1 MTAHL
6 AEIPDSFGHVSG
18 QEFQGLDFLRNNGE
32 NMDRC
37 EAPHATGNHWNSDSY
52 LEMEDTL
59 RSLRSLICDLLKT
72 NQELRTALIKAR
84 ASLLHNK
91 EL

>member
-1 MTAHL
+1 VTAHL
-6 AEIPDSFGHVSG
+6 AEIPDPFGLVIG
-18 QEFQGLDFLRNNGE
+18 QELHCLDLLRNNGD

-37 EAPHATGNHWNSDSY
+37 EAPHATGNHWSSDSY

-72 NQELRTALIKAR
+72 NQELRTALIKAS
-84 ASLLHNK
+84 ASLPHNE

>member
-6 AEIPDSFGHVSG
+6 AEFPDLFGRVSG
-18 QEFQGLDFLRNNGE
+18 QELHCLDFLRNNGE

-37 EAPHATGNHWNSDSY
+37 EAPHATGNHWSSDSY

-72 NQELRTALIKAR
+72 NQELRTALLKAE
-84 ASLLHNK
+84 ASLLHNE